1 MWLTDTFKS
10 GGYGGTAKLSSS
22 GTLSGASRVRPTLLF
37 FTNQIRPKAT
47 RREAKRQNFA
57 INSFTGTQKPKSVLR
72 RPKLDVVT
80 HLWILSCA
88 FKDLRRKAAVRR
100 QWCKQARA
108 ATTCQHHGSV
118 MLACPKKR
126 AQGNI
131 KHGFAMS
138 ACQQHANTMILSC

>member
-10 GGYGGTAKLSSS
+10 GGDGGTAKLSSS
-22 GTLSGASRVRPTLLF
+22 GTLSGASRVRPTLSF

-57 INSFTGTQKPKSVLR
+57 INAFYRNPKTKSVLR

-88 FKDLRRKAAVRR
+88 FRDLRRKAAVRC
-100 QWCKQARA
+100 QWCKQAQA

-118 MLACPKKR
+118 MLACLKER
-126 AQGNI
+126 AQGNMTQ
-131 KHGFAMS
+131 GVRMA
-138 ACQQHANTMILSC
+138 

>member
-1 MWLTDTFKS
+1 M
-10 GGYGGTAKLSSS
+10 
-22 GTLSGASRVRPTLLF
+22 RPTLSF
-37 FTNQIRPKAT
+37 FTNQIRPKET

-100 QWCKQARA
+100 QWCKQAQA

-118 MLACPKKR
+118 MLACLKER
-126 AQGNI
+126 AQGNMAQ
-131 KHGFAMS
+131 GVRMP
-138 ACQQHANTMILSC
+138 